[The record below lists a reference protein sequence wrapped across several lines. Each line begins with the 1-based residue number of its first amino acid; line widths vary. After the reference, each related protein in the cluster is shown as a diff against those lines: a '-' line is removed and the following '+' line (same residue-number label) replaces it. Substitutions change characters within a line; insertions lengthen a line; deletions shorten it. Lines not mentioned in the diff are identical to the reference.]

1 MTHSR
6 YLLAAFAM
14 ALSTAACDTPN
25 PLGPAEAVNDD
36 LTAVLASASSD
47 PRDTQ
52 SGNSLFD
59 RLAKEIPG
67 FGGLYRNGTC
77 SVAVVL
83 TDMSHADQAER
94 IVKAALEELTKR
106 SCPEGVRVTSVQGK
120 FTYIELQRWQA
131 AGQELLRIRG
141 VLAVK
146 VNYQQNSL
154 IVTIAARSVAAAVLE
169 VLPKLGIP
177 SEAVRFELGSTG
189 TRGG

>member
-14 ALSTAACDTPN
+14 ALSAAACDSPN
-25 PLGPAEAVNDD
+25 PLGPAEAANDEI
-36 LTAVLASASSD
+36 TVVLASASSN

-83 TDMSHADQAER
+83 TDMSHADQAVR
-94 IVKAALEELTKR
+94 VVKAALEELTKR
-106 SCPEGVRVTSVQGK
+106 SCPEGVRVNAVQGK

-146 VNYQQNSL
+146 VNYQENSL

-177 SEAVRFELGSTG
+177 SEAVHFELGSTG
-189 TRGG
+189 TRG